1 MPVLID
7 FCCCEGGAAQGY
19 ADAGWTVIG
28 VDAKPQPR
36 YPFAFIQM
44 PFDKIDRRLIAMAD
58 ALHGSPPC
66 QFGTE
71 LNNDKSRH
79 LNLIPAMRKLFIASG
94 KPYVIENVRAV
105 AAAHLINPVSLTGTM
120 FGNHMITSTGQRFDL
135 LRERGFETNWGLT
148 APVDYGVH
156 YPIANVFG
164 GHLRARS
171 GEYRTGGNTGKT
183 MDFPGED
190 KPALARQLMGM
201 PWATMG
207 GMSEAVPPS
216 YCRYIGTQLLEK
228 IR

>member
-1 MPVLID
+1 MPLLID
-7 FCCCEGGAAQGY
+7 FCCCEGGAARGY

-44 PFDKIDRRLIAMAD
+44 PFEKIDRRLIAMAD

-120 FGNHMITSTGQRFDL
+120 FNNHMVTSTGQRFDL

-148 APVDYGVH
+148 APVDYGTH

-201 PWATMG
+201 PWATMQG
-207 GMSEAVPPS
+207 LSEAVPPS
-216 YCRYIGTQLLEK
+216 YCRYIGTQLLEHLA
-228 IR
+228 

>member
-1 MPVLID
+1 MQYLV
-7 FCCCEGGAAQGY
+7 G
-19 ADAGWTVIG
+19 
-28 VDAKPQPR
+28 
-36 YPFAFIQM
+36 
-44 PFDKIDRRLIAMAD
+44 RR
-58 ALHGSPPC
+58 
-66 QFGTE
+66 
-71 LNNDKSRH
+71 
-79 LNLIPAMRKLFIASG
+79 
-94 KPYVIENVRAV
+94 
-105 AAAHLINPVSLTGTM
+105 
-120 FGNHMITSTGQRFDL
+120 QRFDL

-148 APVDYGVH
+148 AAVDYGVH